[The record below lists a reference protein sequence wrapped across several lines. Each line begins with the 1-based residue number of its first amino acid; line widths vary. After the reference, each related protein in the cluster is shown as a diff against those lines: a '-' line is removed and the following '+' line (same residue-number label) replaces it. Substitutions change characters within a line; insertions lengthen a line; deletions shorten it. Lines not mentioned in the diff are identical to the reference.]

1 MSAQSETLFGL
12 LDSEA
17 TAALKECHIYP
28 ISNYGW
34 LDAYTA
40 DPEMIGHAMW
50 QTSPPFEFDPF
61 NDKTPVFTKY
71 QEQLTIIGADFEG
84 LMELV

>member
-17 TAALKECHIYP
+17 TAAFKECHIYP

-40 DPEMIGHAMW
+40 DPEMIGRAM
-50 QTSPPFEFDPF
+50 
-61 NDKTPVFTKY
+61 
-71 QEQLTIIGADFEG
+71 
-84 LMELV
+84 